1 MNIDSV
7 LYVFILYLVCQKLCL
22 DIIGIP
28 EIYMTRVIAVGNIYH
43 HTYSQVIFQSLF
55 PDMAIYT
62 VKRVGWWFL
71 QTKSMSQYRL
81 TLLVDAGGGIWTHG
95 PLRDEVSLPHGSER
109 RAYGLTPLAML
120 GNPRVCF
127 SIVQSEIYILSIW
140 FMIQDIMRI
149 QKHWGQTFIISG
161 VKLPELRRIK
171 VRSFSILLVS
181 RMLR

>member
-28 EIYMTRVIAVGNIYH
+28 KIYMTRVIAVGNIYQ

-62 VKRVGWWFL
+62 VKRIGWWFL
-71 QTKSMSQYRL
+71 QIKSMSQYRL

-95 PLRDEVSLPHGSER
+95 PLRDEVSLPHGSEH
-109 RAYGLTPLAML
+109 RAHGLTPLAML
-120 GNPRVCF
+120 GNSRVCITF
-127 SIVQSEIYILSIW
+127 EWTEIYILSIRL
-140 FMIQDIMRI
+140 DIR
-149 QKHWGQTFIISG
+149 KC
-161 VKLPELRRIK
+161 
-171 VRSFSILLVS
+171 LVS
-181 RMLR
+181 KGLIVRHTQLPVENWPIRVKIPWNFALHC